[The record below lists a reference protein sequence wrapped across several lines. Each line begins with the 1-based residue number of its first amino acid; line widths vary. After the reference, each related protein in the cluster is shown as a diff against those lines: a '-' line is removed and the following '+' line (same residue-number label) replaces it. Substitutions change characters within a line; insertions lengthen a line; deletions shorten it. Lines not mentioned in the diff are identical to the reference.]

1 MRPPAAPGSWPIICN
16 FSVLTA
22 TVSKSPVRGMKNGLS
37 GEPAGGLWV
46 VEADS
51 VEQAQALVERDPF
64 SPTALCKSIP
74 TLERTRVY
82 ANGRKMI

>member
-1 MRPPAAPGSWPIICN
+1 
-16 FSVLTA
+16 
-22 TVSKSPVRGMKNGLS
+22 MKDGLS

-64 SPTALCKSIP
+64 WATALRKSIRI
-74 TLERTRVY
+74 LERTQVY
-82 ANGRKMI
+82 ANGRKMT